1 MSARFTVQRWVR
13 RKLIRA
19 SVLCAGAALLAACNP
34 ALDWREYHSDEG
46 GYSVLLPQKP
56 GRAQRTLA
64 TPAGQVTMQML
75 SAQVDGMLFGA
86 ASANFSVPPDEATQQ
101 AMRAAL
107 LKNIDGAVVSDKPV
121 TTAGNSAGRSA
132 GAPATLTGREVIKR
146 GSFGSGERA
155 AQGELRARFFV
166 RGNRYYQIAAIG
178 SMGAVP
184 AADLDLFFDSFKPD

>member
-1 MSARFTVQRWVR
+1 MPAGVR
-13 RKLIRA
+13 RYLTVPSLLRQIGLA
-19 SVLCAGAALLAACNP
+19 CACVVLLAACNP
-34 ALDWREYHSDEG
+34 ALDWREHHSDDG
-46 GYSVLLPQKP
+46 GYTVLLPKKP
-56 GRAQRTLA
+56 GRAQRTLT
-64 TPAGQVTMQML
+64 TPAGQVTMHML

-121 TTAGNSAGRSA
+121 TTAGNSAGNSA
-132 GAPATLTGREVIKR
+132 GAPTRLTGREVIKR
-146 GSFGSGERA
+146 GRFGSGERA
-155 AQGELRARFFV
+155 AQGELRVRFFV

-184 AADLDLFFDSFKPD
+184 PADLDLFFDSFKPD

>member
-19 SVLCAGAALLAACNP
+19 GVLCAGAALLAACNP

-64 TPAGQVTMQML
+64 TPAGQVTMHML

-86 ASANFSVPPDEATQQ
+86 ASAGFSTAPEPATQE

-107 LKNIDGAVVSDKPV
+107 LRNIDGTVVSDKPV
-121 TTAGNSAGRSA
+121 TAAGNSAGV
-132 GAPATLTGREVIKR
+132 PATLTGREVIKR

-184 AADLDLFFDSFKPD
+184 VADLDLFFDSFKPD

>member
-1 MSARFTVQRWVR
+1 MCV
-13 RKLIRA
+13 
-19 SVLCAGAALLAACNP
+19 GAAGVCTLMTACNP

-56 GRAQRTLA
+56 GRAQRALA
-64 TPAGQVTMQML
+64 TPAGTVTMHML
-75 SAQVDGMLFGA
+75 SVQADNTLFGA
-86 ASANFSVPPDEATQQ
+86 ASADFGKPPDAATQA

-107 LKNIDGAVVSDKPV
+107 LKNLDGAVVSDKPV
-121 TTAGNSAGRSA
+121 TAAGNSAGNSA
-132 GAPATLTGREVIKR
+132 GAPAQLTGREVIKR

-155 AQGELRARFFV
+155 VPGEMRARFFV